1 MNVQP
6 SPLLFF
12 DFVNSYQRSAAI
24 KSAIELDLFTAIG
37 EAGATVPEVAERCHT
52 SERGIEV
59 LADNLTLAGF
69 LTKENGRYKLSPDA
83 ALFLDRRSPAY
94 MGGATEFLLAPKLI
108 EGFNVL
114 TDSVRK
120 GSTAVPEDGTMSHDN
135 PVWVR
140 FARAMAPMMAP
151 AAQALS
157 EIISLDATKPTRI
170 LDLAAGHG
178 LFGIALAQRNPK
190 AEVVPVDWPNVLEV
204 AKGNADAAG
213 VGDRYHLMPGSA
225 FEVEFGKGFDVVLL
239 TNFLHHFDPATCEA
253 LLRKIHASLNDGGRV
268 ATLEFV
274 LDEDR
279 LSPPNVVAFRLM
291 MLANTPGGDAYTFKE
306 LEKMASNAGFSRSEV
321 REVLPAM
328 QKAVISYK

>member
-1 MNVQP
+1 MNAQP

-37 EAGATVPEVAERCHT
+37 EACATVTEVADRCHS
-52 SERGIEV
+52 SERGIEI
-59 LADNLTLAGF
+59 LADNLAMAGF
-69 LTKENGRYKLSPDA
+69 LTKENGRYLLSPDA
-83 ALFLDRRSPAY
+83 ALFLDRRSHAY
-94 MGGATEFLLAPKLI
+94 LGGATEFLLAPKLLDA
-108 EGFNVL
+108 FNVL
-114 TDSVRK
+114 TDSIRK
-120 GSTAVPEDGTMSHDN
+120 GRTAVPEDGTMSQDN

-140 FARAMAPMMAP
+140 FARAMAPMVAP
-151 AAQALS
+151 AAHALS
-157 EIISLDATKPTRI
+157 EIISVDATKPTRI

-190 AEVVPVDWPNVLEV
+190 AEVVPVDWPSVLEV

-253 LLRKIHASLNDGGRV
+253 LLRKIYASLNDGGRV
-268 ATLEFV
+268 VTVEFV

-291 MLANTPGGDAYTFKE
+291 MLAQTPGGDAYTFKE

-321 REVLPAM
+321 REILPAM